1 MRRILPVDSR
11 TSNGETSA
19 TGGGVK
25 PNVHLKRRPR
35 LVLAAMVIVVAVTGF
50 FSAAYTFHFLGLGA
64 PDCASHPTNAPNSAY
79 LVVLM
84 ENQGMNVG
92 FNSSRYHSAPW
103 PIMNVTLG
111 VSVTLHVVNIDT
123 VESHGFAITRYFPPS
138 LILRPGECKDVTF
151 TTDKLGPFQVYCWI
165 ECSIHFYM
173 QDGVLNVNPS

>member
-84 ENQGMNVG
+84 ENQGINAELTR
-92 FNSSRYHSAPW
+92 SSNHSEPC
-103 PIMNVTLG
+103 PKINVTL
-111 VSVTLHVVNIDT
+111 
-123 VESHGFAITRYFPPS
+123 E
-138 LILRPGECKDVTF
+138 
-151 TTDKLGPFQVYCWI
+151 
-165 ECSIHFYM
+165 
-173 QDGVLNVNPS
+173 